1 MTFEVVI
8 NGNANIDND
17 KKRIIERM
25 VSEASSPDNFK
36 MRTSNLNQTVKLSNE
51 AIQMFQD

>member
-17 KKRIIERM
+17 KKRIIEKM

-51 AIQMFQD
+51 AIQMF